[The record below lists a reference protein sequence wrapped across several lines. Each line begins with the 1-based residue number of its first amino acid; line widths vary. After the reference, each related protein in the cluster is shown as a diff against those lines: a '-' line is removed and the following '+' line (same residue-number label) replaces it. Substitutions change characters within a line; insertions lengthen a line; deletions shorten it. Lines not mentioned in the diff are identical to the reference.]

1 MWVKFKKTKMQRFVL
16 TKHLSKGV
24 CSVKIGS
31 KCQIIETRSKGDTCN
46 SFSAQYDYEH
56 TQHFTSIFA
65 NPLQNSLLAIEFP
78 DTEFFS
84 KDQTAVLTFGIDIF
98 SEGFQ
103 NDQ

>member
-1 MWVKFKKTKMQRFVL
+1 MLKN
-16 TKHLSKGV
+16 HH
-24 CSVKIGS
+24 
-31 KCQIIETRSKGDTCN
+31 RSAGDIRN
-46 SFSAQYDYEH
+46 SFSAKYDYEN
-56 TQHFTSIFA
+56 TKHFANIFA